1 MNKNGDPH
9 SLSHSADGST
19 PLRRTLTSKPMCRW
33 VYPASSHSASR
44 HSLNRCRV
52 FRLPQA
58 LLPLF
63 FFLSSTQWLPLF
75 YFMGPDWALN
85 GPRLGPLGPG
95 WATTVRARS
104 RRPNVI
110 SLFLEGNGRVGK
122 VGAPE
127 NVGRPNSA
135 PKCKVRQPGGG
146 DLQNTSSWSLF
157 CLFICF
163 STPVTMAA
171 GAFVSGSRTT
181 TRVAAGTFSFRSSS
195 SLATATYRATVDTPD
210 RSYAPDR
217 GFMHIALYDP

>member
-1 MNKNGDPH
+1 M
-9 SLSHSADGST
+9 
-19 PLRRTLTSKPMCRW
+19 PLGL
-33 VYPASSHSASR
+33 PASSHSASR

-135 PKCKVRQPGGG
+135 PKFKVRQPGGG

-171 GAFVSGSRTT
+171 GALVSGSRTT
-181 TRVAAGTFSFRSSS
+181 TRVAAGSFSFRSSS
-195 SLATATYRATVDTPD
+195 SLATATYRAPVDLPD